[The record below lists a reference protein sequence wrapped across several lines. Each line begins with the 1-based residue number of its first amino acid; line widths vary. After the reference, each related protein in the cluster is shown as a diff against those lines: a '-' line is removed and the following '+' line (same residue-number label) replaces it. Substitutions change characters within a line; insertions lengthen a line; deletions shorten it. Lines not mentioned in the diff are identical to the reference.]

1 VTVPTD
7 PQSGQPS
14 GQRAH
19 RPFKFTVALNKA
31 VPLLYNALAAGEML
45 PKVQLKWY
53 RTSVEGK
60 QEHFFTTSLED
71 ATIVNID
78 CKMPHCQ
85 DPQKTDYT
93 QLIE

>member
-1 VTVPTD
+1 
-7 PQSGQPS
+7 
-14 GQRAH
+14 
-19 RPFKFTVALNKA
+19 
-31 VPLLYNALAAGEML
+31 ML

-60 QEHFFTTSLED
+60 QEHFFTTALED

-78 CKMPHCQ
+78 SKMPHCQ

-93 QLIE
+93 QLIEVSLPYRKISWEHTVAGTSGADDWRAPIEA